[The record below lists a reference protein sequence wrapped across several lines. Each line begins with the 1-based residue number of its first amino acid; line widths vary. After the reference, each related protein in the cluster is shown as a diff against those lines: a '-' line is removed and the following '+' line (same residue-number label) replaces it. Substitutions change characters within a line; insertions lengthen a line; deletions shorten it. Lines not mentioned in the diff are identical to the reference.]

1 MTDKPPPRHETD
13 PAPEHPE
20 NWHGRKIIT
29 ETDLVSAF
37 PTQDAAASRRKV
49 KWRRVRHGVVLIVLL
64 LALVAAVYVAMG
76 ISRGDIKIAALQPE
90 PKPTPTCPQGPFSY
104 TDAKT
109 ITVDVYNSTGK
120 SGLASSTAEVLKE
133 RGFTIGA
140 VDNKRAFVDGSTAVV
155 VSGPEGLD
163 EAYTVQ
169 QNIPGTTF
177 KVDERTDDS
186 VSVILGV
193 TYTTLVDVKALST
206 EPGALSC
213 PHLEP
218 DPDPSASTKAPA
230 KP

>member
-37 PTQDAAASRRKV
+37 PDEDAASSRRKIT
-49 KWRRVRHGVVLIVLL
+49 WRRVRHGIVLIVLL
-64 LALVAAVYVAMG
+64 LALVTAVFVAMG
-76 ISRGDIKIAALQPE
+76 ISRGDIKIAALQTE
-90 PKPTPTCPQGPFSY
+90 PTPTSTCPQGPFSY
-104 TDAKT
+104 TEAKT
-109 ITVDVYNSTGK
+109 ITVNVYNSTGQ
-120 SGLASSTAEVLKE
+120 SGLASSTAEILKE

-155 VSGPEGLD
+155 VAGSEGLD
-163 EAYTVQ
+163 EAFTVQ
-169 QNIPGTTF
+169 RNIPNTTF
-177 KVDERTDDS
+177 KVDARTDDS

-193 TYTTLVDVKALST
+193 TYTTLVDVEALSL

-218 DPDPSASTKAPA
+218 DPDPSTSTKAPA